1 MGAGL
6 RGCQH
11 LNSPVPD
18 GARVLLPET
27 LGQPAMG

>member
-11 LNSPVPD
+11 LNPPVPD